1 MPLFNCHDFTNNCR
15 LKHSLMFSEGRI
27 ERMHNTRKIIHIDMD
42 AFFASIE
49 QKDHV
54 SFRGQP
60 LIVGGSPQ
68 SRGVVA
74 ACSYEARKFGIH
86 SAMPCSKAARLCP
99 EAIFTPPRM
108 DRYVEIS
115 TRIMKIFQ
123 QHTAFVEPLSLDE
136 AFLDVTN
143 VGTKHPS
150 ATLLAKQICQQ
161 IYEELQLTAS
171 AGISY
176 NKFLAKVASDINKPQ
191 GITTIPPETAQQFLD
206 TLPIQKFFGVGK
218 VTEDKMRQLGIHTG
232 ADMRKWE
239 MERLVFHFGKMGSFF
254 YNIVRGI
261 DDRPV
266 EPVRDRKSIGS
277 ETTLPYDTDDLMEI
291 RNILA
296 ELAQDIEKSL
306 HKNNR
311 GGYTLTLKV
320 RYKNFTT
327 ITRSIT
333 IRTAMLRENDISPLL
348 PGLLAATE
356 AGTVKIRLLGLSVSK
371 LISQT
376 NLPRQFK
383 LPFL

>member
-1 MPLFNCHDFTNNCR
+1 
-15 LKHSLMFSEGRI
+15 MFLEGRFQ
-27 ERMHNTRKIIHIDMD
+27 RMCSTRKIIHIDMD

-54 SFRGQP
+54 LFRGKP
-60 LIVGGSPQ
+60 LIVGGNPQ

-115 TRIMKIFQ
+115 SKIMAIFRQ
-123 QHTAFVEPLSLDE
+123 YTAFVEPLSLDE

-143 VGTKHPS
+143 MGEKHPS
-150 ATLLAKQICQQ
+150 ATLLAKQICRQ
-161 IYEELQLTAS
+161 IFEELQLTAS

-191 GITTIPPETAQQFLD
+191 GITTIPPETAQHFLD
-206 TLPIQKFFGVGK
+206 TLPIRKFFGVGQ
-218 VTEDKMRQLGIHTG
+218 VTEKKMRQLGINTG
-232 ADMRKWE
+232 FDLRQWE
-239 MERLVFHFGKMGSFF
+239 VERLVFHFGKIGSFL
-254 YNIVRGI
+254 YDIVRGI

-266 EPVRDRKSIGS
+266 EPMRVRKSIGS
-277 ETTLPYDTDDLMEI
+277 ETTLPYDTDNLDEL
-291 RNILA
+291 RKILA
-296 ELAQDIEKSL
+296 ELAKDIEKSL
-306 HKNNR
+306 HKKNK

-333 IRTAMLRENDISPLL
+333 LKTAMFSADDILPLL
-348 PGLLAATE
+348 PGLLATTY
-356 AGTVKIRLLGLSVSK
+356 AGTEKIRLVGLTISK
-371 LISQT
+371 LT
-376 NLPRQFK
+376 GRTALPRQLK
-383 LPFL
+383 LPFMYG

>member
-1 MPLFNCHDFTNNCR
+1 
-15 LKHSLMFSEGRI
+15 
-27 ERMHNTRKIIHIDMD
+27 MD

-49 QKDHV
+49 QKDH
-54 SFRGQP
+54 SFFRGKP

-68 SRGVVA
+68 TRGVVA

-99 EAIFTPPRM
+99 DAIFTPPRM

-115 TRIMKIFQ
+115 TRIMEIFRR
-123 QHTAFVEPLSLDE
+123 HTDFVEPLSLDE
-136 AFLDVTN
+136 AFLDVTD

-150 ATLLAKQICQQ
+150 ATLLAIEICRQ

-176 NKFLAKVASDINKPQ
+176 NKFIAKVASDINKPR

-206 TLPIQKFFGVGK
+206 TLPIRKFFGVGK
-218 VTEDKMRQLGIHTG
+218 VTEKKMQYLGIHTG

-239 MERLVFHFGKMGSFF
+239 MERLIFHFGKTGSFL
-254 YNIVRGI
+254 YNIVRGF

-266 EPVRDRKSIGS
+266 EPVRERKSIGS
-277 ETTLPYDTDDLMEI
+277 ETTLPYDTDDIREI
-291 RNILA
+291 HNILT
-296 ELAQDIEKSL
+296 ELAQDISKSL
-306 HKNNR
+306 QKKNLAS
-311 GGYTLTLKV
+311 YTLSLKV

-333 IRTAMLRENDISPLL
+333 TRTAMLSENDISPLI
-348 PGLLAATE
+348 PGLLATTQ

-371 LISQT
+371 LISRM
-376 NLPRQFK
+376 NLAHQLK
-383 LPFL
+383 LPFMKR

>member
-1 MPLFNCHDFTNNCR
+1 
-15 LKHSLMFSEGRI
+15 
-27 ERMHNTRKIIHIDMD
+27 MD

-54 SFRGQP
+54 LFRGKP

-115 TRIMKIFQ
+115 SKIMAIFR
-123 QHTAFVEPLSLDE
+123 QHTTFVEPLSLDE

-143 VGTKHPS
+143 IREKHPS

-161 IYEELQLTAS
+161 IFEELQLTAS

-176 NKFLAKVASDINKPQ
+176 NKFLAKVASDINKPR
-191 GITTIPPETAQQFLD
+191 GITTIPPETAQHFLD
-206 TLPIQKFFGVGK
+206 ALPIRKFFGVGE
-218 VTEDKMRQLGIHTG
+218 VTEKKMRQLGINTG
-232 ADMRKWE
+232 FDLRQWE
-239 MERLVFHFGKMGSFF
+239 MERLVFHFGKIGSFL
-254 YNIVRGI
+254 YDIVRGV
-261 DDRPV
+261 DERPV
-266 EPVRDRKSIGS
+266 EPMRVRKSIGS
-277 ETTLPYDTDDLMEI
+277 ETTLPYDTGNLDEL
-291 RNILA
+291 RKILV
-296 ELAQDIEKSL
+296 ELAKDIETSL
-306 HKNNR
+306 HKKDK

-333 IRTAMLRENDISPLL
+333 LKTAMFSADDILPLL
-348 PGLLAATE
+348 PGLLATTY
-356 AGTVKIRLLGLSVSK
+356 AGAEKIRLVGLTISK
-371 LISQT
+371 LT
-376 NLPRQFK
+376 DRTALPRQLK
-383 LPFL
+383 LPFMYG